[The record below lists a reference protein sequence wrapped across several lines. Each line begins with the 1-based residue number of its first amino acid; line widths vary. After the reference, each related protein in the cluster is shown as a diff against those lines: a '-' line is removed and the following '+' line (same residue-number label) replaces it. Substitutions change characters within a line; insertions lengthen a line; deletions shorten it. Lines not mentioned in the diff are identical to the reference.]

1 MQASVGRPTPQRIA
15 RFFVLATPPLEHR
28 DERAW
33 VRAIAAVA
41 LVALGARLPLPQ
53 GLQLGFVGALALT
66 PLWWRLATTSLGGRL
81 IAASG
86 GLAAVAGIWLGAANA
101 VDHETGRTG
110 AVEMTILLVGALAS
124 VGLVAWSRSVLTTWR
139 ALLWY
144 GVGLSLGLLRG
155 STLFEVNPWKFGYA
169 LPATVLVLAVAMR
182 LGRRWEVTALATLAL
197 VSALND
203 SRSAFGLL
211 LLAAGLCVAQLDLG
225 RTRRRRSPAVVLLA
239 GAALA
244 AAVYQLGQ
252 ALILDGY
259 LGVATQQRSL
269 EQLRT
274 SGSLIIG
281 GRPELA
287 ASWALFRH
295 HPWGF
300 GAGVLPTPDDVAL
313 AKQGMADTGYDPDNG
328 YVERFMFG
336 DGFELHSV
344 VGDLWAQSGLAGLA
358 FAGIVFVVVAWG
370 VASRIA
376 DRNASGLLLFAA
388 ANTLW
393 NLFFSPLLTS
403 LPTLVLTLGLL
414 VVLPAKTSGTDPV
427 PRPLHP
433 SRPRRVAP

>member
-1 MQASVGRPTPQRIA
+1 MQATVGRPTPHRAAPSSVRVAQ
-15 RFFVLATPPLEHR
+15 PLEHR
-28 DERAW
+28 DDRTW

-41 LVALGARLPLPQ
+41 LVALGTRLPLEQ
-53 GLQLGFVGALALT
+53 GVQLGFVGAVALA
-66 PLWWRLATTSLGGRL
+66 PLWWRLATSSRAGVLVATT
-81 IAASG
+81 G
-86 GLAAVAGIWLGAANA
+86 GLAALAGIWLGAANA
-101 VDHETGRTG
+101 GDHETARTG
-110 AVEMTILLVGALAS
+110 AVEHTVLLLGALAS
-124 VGLVAWSRSVLTTWR
+124 VGLVLWCRSVLTTWR

-144 GVGLSLGLLRG
+144 GVGLSVGLLRG
-155 STLFEVNPWKFGYA
+155 STLFEANPWKFGYA
-169 LPATVLVLAVAMR
+169 VPATVIVLALALR
-182 LGRRWEVTALATLAL
+182 LGRRWEIAVLATLAL

-211 LLAAGLCVAQLDLG
+211 LLAAALCVAQIDLRG
-225 RTRRRRSPAVVLLA
+225 TGRRRSPAVLLVIAAGLA
-239 GAALA
+239 GG
-244 AAVYQLGQ
+244 VYQLGQ

-259 LGVATQQRSL
+259 LGIATQQRSL

-300 GAGVLPTPDDVAL
+300 GAGVLPTADDVAV

-344 VGDLWAQSGLAGLA
+344 AGSLWSQAGIAGLLFTA
-358 FAGIVFVVVAWG
+358 VVLVVVVWG
-370 VASRIA
+370 VASRLA
-376 DRNASGLLLFAA
+376 DRNASGMLLFAA

-393 NLFFSPLLTS
+393 NLFFSPVLTS
-403 LPTLVLTLGLL
+403 LPTLVLTLALL
-414 VVLPAKTSGTDPV
+414 AALPPAGDGPASRTPS
-427 PRPLHP
+427 PRLP
-433 SRPRRVAP
+433 RPRRAAP